1 MEITGSLVMAADTI
15 LLPVDQLSE
24 ELRRKVQADAGDY
37 AVTRPNS
44 RTLARIVDANA
55 AKLLE
60 EFRQPCS
67 IVQAVIRYCASTNE
81 DPESILD
88 GAFPMLERLVH
99 AQLLVPIDSLSKKR
113 DRPLLQAG
121 SSFAGTEVVACLQ
134 ALEDTG
140 LYRVKDAHG
149 NDAALKLMRSDAG
162 PEIDRM
168 FDREVFVLKHL
179 DASITPSLLDSGKV
193 DELRYMLLSWCPG
206 SDCASIA
213 ARFRSSGDRAALL
226 RLSLAILDAYAHLH
240 GQNVVHSDIHP
251 RNILVDEDCSV
262 RLVDFGLARIPGIEG
277 EFRRSQ
283 RGGVAYFFEPEYA
296 RSASAGRHPPY
307 SSTLGEQYALAA
319 LLYVL
324 ITGKHYVDFSLE
336 KHEMLRQISEDGPL
350 AFSACGLDP
359 WPAVEKILVQALDK
373 NPAARFTSVAAFAS
387 ALRNVDQ
394 TPPAVKSLET
404 VPASY
409 ATATGILTRILERLA
424 VDAPLFRSGLAAAP
438 KASVTYGSAGVAC
451 ALHHIASARQD
462 AKILSLADIWAERA
476 VRDARLEDA
485 WYCPEIE
492 ITSEV
497 VGRVSPYHTESGVH
511 FIQSLIAHSMGD
523 VITQQNAM
531 YRFVETASRT
541 PCDNL
546 DLTLGRSGVLLA
558 ASHLFAAADPSVAHF
573 AALRDLG
580 DSTLTS
586 IWQQLDSYAPIS
598 ECHQIR
604 YTGIAHG
611 WAGMLYAT
619 LCWCRAT
626 GADLPA
632 EAGERLSQLAALAH
646 HSGRHAKWSWTVVND
661 AGNAQS
667 PFWGGWCNGTAGQV
681 FLWLA
686 AQAALKDALYSVL
699 AEKAAWH
706 AAETD
711 TRNCSLCCGFP
722 GQAYALLALY
732 RSTGEISWLHRAQA
746 LAEKAALPYAE
757 ISAGRASEE
766 FPFRPDSLYKGELG
780 VAVLAADLE
789 CPEVAALPAFEF
801 DNSRTNQK

>member
-1 MEITGSLVMAADTI
+1 MEIAGTLVMAADTI

-24 ELRRKVQADAGDY
+24 ELRRKVQADPGDY

-60 EFRQPCS
+60 EFRQPCTV
-67 IVQAVIRYCASTNE
+67 VQAVIRYCTSTKE

-99 AQLLVPIDSLSKKR
+99 AQLLVPIGSLSSKPIG
-113 DRPLLQAG
+113 PLLQPG
-121 SSFAGTEVVACLQ
+121 STFAGTEVVACLQ
-134 ALEDTG
+134 ALEDTN
-140 LYRVKDAHG
+140 LYRVKDAQG
-149 NDAALKLMRSDAG
+149 NDAALKLKRSEAG
-162 PEIDRM
+162 PEIDHM
-168 FDREVFVLKHL
+168 FDREAFILKHL
-179 DASITPSLLDSGKV
+179 DASVTPTLLDDGREN
-193 DELRYMLLSWCPG
+193 ELRYLLLSWCPG
-206 SDCASIA
+206 SDCASVA

-226 RLSLAILDAYAHLH
+226 RQSLAILDAYAHLH
-240 GQNVVHSDIHP
+240 SQNVIHSDIHP

-262 RLVDFGLARIPGIEG
+262 RLVDFGLARIAGIEN

-283 RGGVAYFFEPEYA
+283 RGGVGHFFEPEYA
-296 RSASAGRHPPY
+296 IPARVGHHPPY
-307 SSTLGEQYALAA
+307 SSVPGEQFALAA
-319 LLYVL
+319 LLYLL

-350 AFSACGLDP
+350 AFSARGLDP
-359 WPAVEKILVQALDK
+359 WPDVEKILVKALDK
-373 NPAARFTSVAAFAS
+373 DPTARFTSVAAFAD

-394 TPPAVKSLET
+394 PSSPVISPDPGAV
-404 VPASY
+404 SY
-409 ATATGILTRILERLA
+409 AAATAILTRFLERLDA
-424 VDAPLFRSGLAAAP
+424 NAPLFQSGLATAP
-438 KASVTYGSAGVAC
+438 KTSVTYGSAGVAC
-451 ALHHIASARQD
+451 ALHHIACARQD
-462 AKILSLADIWAERA
+462 PKILSLADVWGERA
-476 VRDARLEDA
+476 ARDTRLEDA

-492 ITSEV
+492 VTSDV

-511 FIQSLIAHSMGD
+511 YIQSLIANSMGD
-523 VITQQNAM
+523 VNTQQNALGS
-531 YRFVETASRT
+531 FIAAVSRT
-541 PCDNL
+541 SCDSL
-546 DLTLGRSGVLLA
+546 DLTLGQSGILLA
-558 ASHLFAAADPSVAHF
+558 ASHLLATADPSVAHF

-580 DSTLTS
+580 DTTLAS
-586 IWQQLDSYAPIS
+586 IWQRLDSYAPIP

-626 GADLPA
+626 GTDLPA
-632 EAGERLSQLAALAH
+632 ETGERLSQLATLAH
-646 HSGRHAKWSWTVVND
+646 HSGRQAKWSWSAAND
-661 AGNAQS
+661 AGDAHS
-667 PFWGGWCNGTAGQV
+667 LFWGGWCNGTAGQV

-686 AQAALKDALYSVL
+686 AQAALKDDLYSTL

-706 AAETD
+706 AADTD
-711 TRNCSLCCGFP
+711 TRNSSLCCGFP

-732 RSTGEISWLHRAQA
+732 RSSGERAWLHRAQA

-757 ISAGRASEE
+757 ISVGRASEE
-766 FPFRPDSLYKGELG
+766 VTFRPDSLYKGELG

-789 CPEVAALPAFEF
+789 RPDVSALPAFEF
-801 DNSRTNQK
+801 ANS

>member
-1 MEITGSLVMAADTI
+1 MEITGTLVMAADTI

-60 EFRQPCS
+60 EFRQPCTV
-67 IVQAVIRYCASTNE
+67 VQAVIRYCASTKE

-88 GAFPMLERLVH
+88 GAFPMLERLVL
-99 AQLLVPIDSLSKKR
+99 AQLLVPTDSLSTR
-113 DRPLLQAG
+113 RIGPLLQAG
-121 SSFAGTEVVACLQ
+121 STFAGTEVVACLQ
-134 ALEDTG
+134 ALEDTN

-149 NDAALKLMRSDAG
+149 NDAALKLKRSEAG
-162 PEIDRM
+162 PEIDQM
-168 FDREVFVLKHL
+168 FDREAFILKHL
-179 DASITPSLLDSGKV
+179 DASVTPSLLDNGKEN
-193 DELRYMLLSWCPG
+193 ELRYLLLSWCRG
-206 SDCASIA
+206 SDCATVA

-226 RLSLAILDAYAHLH
+226 RMSLAILDAYARLH
-240 GQNVVHSDIHP
+240 SQNVVHSDIHP

-283 RGGVAYFFEPEYA
+283 RGGVGYFFEPEYA
-296 RSASAGRHPPY
+296 TPARGGHHPPY
-307 SSTLGEQYALAA
+307 SSMLGEQFALAA
-319 LLYVL
+319 LLYLLV
-324 ITGKHYVDFSLE
+324 TGKHYVDFSLE

-350 AFSACGLDP
+350 AFSARGLDP
-359 WPAVEKILVQALDK
+359 WPAVEEILVKALDK
-373 NPAARFTSVAAFAS
+373 NPTARFTSVAAFAN

-394 TPPAVKSLET
+394 TPSPIKSPDNG
-404 VPASY
+404 PASY
-409 ATATGILTRILERLA
+409 ATATGMLTRILKRLD
-424 VDAPLFRSGLAAAP
+424 VDAPLFQSGLAAAP

-451 ALHHIASARQD
+451 ALHRIACARQD
-462 AKILSLADIWAERA
+462 PKILSLADIWGERA
-476 VRDARLEDA
+476 ARDIRLDDA

-492 ITSEV
+492 VTSDV

-523 VITQQNAM
+523 VSTQQNALGN
-531 YRFVETASRT
+531 FVAAASRT
-541 PCDNL
+541 PCDSL
-546 DLTLGRSGVLLA
+546 DLTLGRSGILLA
-558 ASHLFAAADPSVAHF
+558 ASHLLAPADPSVAHF
-573 AALRDLG
+573 AALRDFG
-580 DSTLTS
+580 DTTLAS
-586 IWQQLDSYAPIS
+586 IWQQLDSYAPIR
-598 ECHQIR
+598 ECHQIQ

-619 LCWCRAT
+619 LCWC
-626 GADLPA
+626 GAAGTDLPA
-632 EAGERLSQLAALAH
+632 ETGERLSQLATLAN
-646 HSGRHAKWSWTVVND
+646 HSGRQAKWNWNVVNEAGD
-661 AGNAQS
+661 AHS

-686 AQAALKDALYSVL
+686 AQAALKDDLYSML

-711 TRNCSLCCGFP
+711 TRNGSLCCGFS

-732 RSTGEISWLHRAQA
+732 RCSGERAWLHRAQA
-746 LAEKAALPYAE
+746 LAEKAALVFAE
-757 ISAGRASEE
+757 ISTGRVPEE
-766 FPFRPDSLYKGELG
+766 FALRPDSLYKGELG

-789 CPEVAALPAFEF
+789 YPDVSALPAFEF
-801 DNSRTNQK
+801 ARF

>member
-1 MEITGSLVMAADTI
+1 MEITGTLVMAADTI

-44 RTLARIVDANA
+44 RTLARIVDANS

-60 EFRQPCS
+60 EFRQPS
-67 IVQAVIRYCASTNE
+67 TVVQAVIRYCDSTKE

-99 AQLLVPIDSLSKKR
+99 AQLLVPIDSLSTKPVS
-113 DRPLLQAG
+113 PLLQAG
-121 SSFAGTEVVACLQ
+121 STFAGNEVVACLQ
-134 ALEDTG
+134 ALEDTR
-140 LYRVKDAHG
+140 LYRVKDALG
-149 NDAALKLMRSDAG
+149 NAAALKVMRSDAG
-162 PEIDRM
+162 PELDRM
-168 FDREVFVLKHL
+168 FDRETFILKHL
-179 DASITPSLLDSGKV
+179 DASVTPALLDSGNEN
-193 DELRYMLLSWCPG
+193 ELRYLLLSWCPG
-206 SDCASIA
+206 SDCTAVA

-226 RLSLAILDAYAHLH
+226 RMSLAILDAYAHLH
-240 GQNVVHSDIHP
+240 GQNVIHSDIHP

-283 RGGVAYFFEPEYA
+283 RGGVGYFFEPEYT
-296 RSASAGRHPPY
+296 RSARAGRQPPY
-307 SSTLGEQYALAA
+307 SSLLGEQYALAA
-319 LLYVL
+319 LLYLLV
-324 ITGKHYVDFSLE
+324 TGKHYVDFSLE

-350 AFSACGLDP
+350 AFSAGGIDP
-359 WPAVEKILVQALDK
+359 WPDVEEILVKALDK
-373 NPAARFTSVAAFAS
+373 DPAARFKSVAAFAN

-394 TPPAVKSLET
+394 TPSSVKSPDIGP
-404 VPASY
+404 VSY
-409 ATATGILTRILERLA
+409 ATATGILARILQRLD

-451 ALHHIASARQD
+451 ALHRIACARQD
-462 AKILSLADIWAERA
+462 AKILSLADIWGERA
-476 VRDARLEDA
+476 ARDTRLEDA

-492 ITSEV
+492 ITSDV
-497 VGRVSPYHTESGVH
+497 VGRVSPYHTESGVP

-523 VITQQNAM
+523 VITQQNALGS
-531 YRFVETASRT
+531 FVAAASRT

-558 ASHLFAAADPSVAHF
+558 ASHLYAAADPSLGHF

-580 DSTLTS
+580 DSTLAS
-586 IWQQLDSYAPIS
+586 IWQQFGSYAPIP

-632 EAGERLSQLAALAH
+632 ETGERLSQLAALAH
-646 HSGRHAKWSWTVVND
+646 HSGRQAKWNWTVAND
-661 AGNAQS
+661 AGEAHS

-686 AQAALKDALYSVL
+686 AQAALKDDRYSML

-711 TRNCSLCCGFP
+711 TRNSSLCCGFP

-732 RSTGEISWLHRAQA
+732 RSSGERSWLHRAQA

-757 ISAGRASEE
+757 TSAGRASEE
-766 FPFRPDSLYKGELG
+766 FPFRPNSLYKGELG

-789 CPEVAALPAFEF
+789 CPDVSALPAFELAKF
-801 DNSRTNQK
+801 